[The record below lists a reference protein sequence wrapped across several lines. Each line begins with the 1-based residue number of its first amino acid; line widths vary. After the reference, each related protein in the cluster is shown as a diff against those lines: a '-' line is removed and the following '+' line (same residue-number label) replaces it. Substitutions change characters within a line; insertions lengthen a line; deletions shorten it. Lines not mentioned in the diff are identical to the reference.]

1 MSSRGLR
8 AAFVS
13 CASVAFF
20 CAARKPKSRD
30 DIGPNSSNEA
40 ARLRARNEE
49 LERENRSLERENL
62 ALRNQV
68 DELKQRLSNATG
80 KAALPADD
88 GLDIPACLRRSA
100 GP

>member
-1 MSSRGLR
+1 MSDD
-8 AAFVS
+8 AK
-13 CASVAFF
+13 
-20 CAARKPKSRD
+20 KPDIKLVESSPECVFD

-68 DELKQRLSNATG
+68 EELKQRLANATG

-88 GLDIPACLRRSA
+88 GLDVPEFLRRTA
-100 GP
+100 P